1 MAAAQAWRV
10 RVTAPSSRMGTAPA
24 AVPGND
30 HLRVVVVSQRDDLPA
45 GGWSPFV
52 LRPSLKLEL
61 VRDVEAWREYFRIMR
76 GVEVPEGHI
85 IAYLEGSEDGHDFMR
100 LVNKYVEKLSSP

>member
-1 MAAAQAWRV
+1 
-10 RVTAPSSRMGTAPA
+10 MGTAPA